1 MELKLEC
8 QKRPEN
14 IKPNALRRSG
24 KIPAVLYGHSGTD
37 SVELTVDAKAAELL
51 LRDVSVNNSL
61 IDLSVT
67 DLPWNGKALLR
78 EVQSHPW
85 KSKLYHLSFFSVGTH
100 ASLDLEVPIH
110 TVGEAPGV
118 KTGGGALDQVIT
130 SLRIRCAPNAIPEV
144 IEVDI
149 SNLEVGGAIHVN
161 ELPLPEGVTPL
172 VEKDQLVLSILGG
185 SGGGSSSEEESA

>member
-14 IKPNALRRSG
+14 SKPNALRRSG
-24 KIPAVLYGHSGTD
+24 KIPAVLYGHNGTD

-51 LRDVSVNNSL
+51 LRDASVNNSL
-61 IDLSVT
+61 IDINVA
-67 DLPWNGKALLR
+67 DLPWSGKALLR

-85 KSKLYHLSFFSVGTH
+85 KRKLYHLSFFSVGTH

-110 TVGEAPGV
+110 TVGESPGV
-118 KTGGGALDQVIT
+118 KTGGGSLDQVIT
-130 SLRIRCAPNAIPEV
+130 SLRIRCAPDAIPEV

-149 SNLEVGGAIHVN
+149 SKLEVGGAIHVS
-161 ELPLPEGVTPL
+161 ELPLPADVMPL
-172 VEKDQLVLSILGG
+172 VDKDQLVLSILGG
-185 SGGGSSSEEESA
+185 SGGAPSAEESA